1 MTQRTLP
8 LLTAAAALLAAGCG
22 SNYGSDYG
30 SGMGGAET
38 VTRIVATEI
47 ATNTGEDTAPILL
60 NDLPISTSDS
70 RDNTE
75 PSTVY

>member
-22 SNYGSDYG
+22 SNYGSDY
-30 SGMGGAET
+30 SGMGGTET

-47 ATNTGEDTAPILL
+47 ATNTGEDTTPILL